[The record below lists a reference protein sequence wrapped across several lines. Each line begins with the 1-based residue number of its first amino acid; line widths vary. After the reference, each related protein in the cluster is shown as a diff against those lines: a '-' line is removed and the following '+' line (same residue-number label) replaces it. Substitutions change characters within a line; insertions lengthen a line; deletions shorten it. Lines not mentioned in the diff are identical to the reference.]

1 MRFAWLLLGTTLS
14 LLCLLAGAAPLAAQ
28 ETSGSAE
35 EATISAPELPPMLD
49 NEEVA
54 EPAAKEDGAEKQEEQ
69 AEEAPPAKKPGQPY
83 NLKLREIEERVNELK
98 EKIFQSKS
106 RLIQLQEVVLHG
118 AITGAKAVLVH
129 GDEMGSSF
137 RLWRIQYALDGA
149 PIFKRVDTGDGALS
163 EQEDIEIFNGSIAPG
178 NHKVSV
184 FMEYKGHGYGIFS
197 YLKDYRFKLRS
208 SYTFDAEPGKITKVR
223 IVGYEKGGITTELKD
238 RPSIRFDVETERAQ
252 KKE

>member
-1 MRFAWLLLGTTLS
+1 MRNAWFMLGTTCCLCWM
-14 LLCLLAGAAPLAAQ
+14 LLGAHPLWAQ
-28 ETSGSAE
+28 DTAQQEGEDAKI
-35 EATISAPELPPMLD
+35 AAPELPPVLD
-49 NEEVA
+49 TEAAQEEPSAEVEEES
-54 EPAAKEDGAEKQEEQ
+54 EPA
-69 AEEAPPAKKPGQPY
+69 EAAAKKTTRKPY
-83 NLKLREIEERVNELK
+83 NLKLREIEERVNDLK

-149 PIFKRVDTGDGALS
+149 PIFKRVDTGDGGLS

-178 NHKVSV
+178 KHKVSV

-208 SYTFDAEPGKITKVR
+208 AYTFDTEPGKITNVR

-238 RPSIRFDVETERAQ
+238 RPSIRFDVETERA
-252 KKE
+252 KKRE